1 MMTEPRTITIEFDE
15 RNILPVYRPLLD
27 DETTQVYLLMGGAGS
42 GKSHFMA
49 FKFIY
54 NCLTKEYFRGLYCRK
69 VGRTIRNS
77 QFLLFKDIID
87 KYNLNKL
94 FRILEGT
101 MEIECIVNGNKLIA
115 AGIDNVEKIKSI
127 TDVNAIWL
135 EEASEFLATDYEQ
148 LILRM
153 RKQGVVNQ
161 IYLTFN
167 PVPCWLLDYFYIN
180 GEGIVDADLKAKGNI
195 NYSYKLVHTTYKD
208 NYFLPSEYT
217 SKLEGLAKQNRS
229 MYRIYAEG
237 KPSMWFNEQVFS
249 FNQDYFTINSEFEGD
264 IKVYGV
270 DFGYTNPTAIVQCNI
285 LAKEKKVY
293 IKEILYKSKL
303 TNSELIT
310 FMKNNLE
317 TGRYI
322 FCDTAEPQRIE
333 ELKRA
338 GLLILAPKKDIIRGL
353 QILKEYKL
361 YVSSDSSNL
370 LKEMRQYTYAKDS
383 KGTTTELP
391 VKLNDHLI
399 DAMRYA
405 VNGAH
410 NLLNKKVSEP
420 VIVKFKR

>member
-77 QFLLFKDIID
+77 QFLLFKDLIA
-87 KYNLNKL
+87 KYNLDSL
-94 FRILEGT
+94 FRISETT

-167 PVPCWLLDYFYIN
+167 PVPCWILDYFYIN
-180 GEGIVDADLKAKGNI
+180 GDGVVDADLKAKGNI
-195 NYSYKLVHTTYKD
+195 NYSYKLIHTTYKD
-208 NYFLPSEYT
+208 NYFLPKEYT
-217 SKLEGLAKQNRS
+217 AKLEGLAKQNRS

-237 KPSMWFNEQVFS
+237 KPSMWFSDQVFAY
-249 FNQDYFTINSEFEGD
+249 NQDYHTIESEFDGD
-264 IKVYGV
+264 VKVYGV

-285 LAKEKKVY
+285 LLKEKKVY
-293 IKEILYKSKL
+293 VKELLYKSKI

-310 FMKNNLE
+310 FMKNNLQQ
-317 TGRYI
+317 GCYI

-338 GLLILAPKKDIIRGL
+338 GMNILAPKKDIARGL

-383 KGTTTELP
+383 KGHTSELP

-405 VNGAH
+405 VSGAH

>member
-1 MMTEPRTITIEFDE
+1 MMTEQRTITIEIDE
-15 RNILPVYRPLLD
+15 RNILPAYRQLLD
-27 DETTQVYLLMGGAGS
+27 DQHTQVYLLMGGAGS

-49 FKFIY
+49 FKFLY
-54 NCLTKEYFRGLYCRK
+54 DALTKEYFRGLYCRK
-69 VGRTIRNS
+69 VHRTIRNS

-94 FRILEGT
+94 FHILEGT
-101 MEIECIVNGNKLIA
+101 MEIECVINRNKLIA

-167 PVPCWLLDYFYIN
+167 PVPCWILDYFYIN
-180 GEGIVDADLKAKGNI
+180 GEGMVDADLKKKGNI

-208 NYFLPSEYT
+208 NYFLPKEYT
-217 SKLEGLAKQNRS
+217 KKLEGLAKQNKS
-229 MYRIYAEG
+229 MHRIYAEG
-237 KPSMWFNEQVFS
+237 KPSLWFQDQVFNY
-249 FNQDYFTINSEFEGD
+249 NQDYFVTNSISEGD
-264 IKVYGV
+264 LKVYGV
-270 DFGYTNPTAIVQCNI
+270 DFGYTNPTAIVECNI
-285 LAKEKKVY
+285 HIKEKKIYV
-293 IKEILYKSKL
+293 KEILYKSKL
-303 TNSELIT
+303 TNSELTT
-310 FMKNNLE
+310 FMKNNLQK
-317 TGRYI
+317 GCYI

-338 GLLILAPKKDIIRGL
+338 GLNILAPKKDIMRGL

-361 YVSSDSSNL
+361 YVSSESSNL

-383 KGTTTELP
+383 KGHTTELP

-405 VNGAH
+405 VSGAH

>member
-1 MMTEPRTITIEFDE
+1 MMIEPRTITIEFDE

-77 QFLLFKDIID
+77 QFLLFKDIIA
-87 KYNLNKL
+87 KYNLDSL
-94 FRILEGT
+94 FRVYEGT
-101 MEIECIVNGNKLIA
+101 MEIECIVNDNKLIA

-167 PVPCWLLDYFYIN
+167 PVPCWILDYFYIN

-208 NYFLPSEYT
+208 NYFLPKEYT
-217 SKLEGLAKQNRS
+217 KKLEGLAKQNKS
-229 MYRIYAEG
+229 MHRIYTEG
-237 KPSMWFNEQVFS
+237 KPSQWFQDQVFNY
-249 FNQDYFTINSEFEGD
+249 NQDYFVIESEFDGD
-264 IKVYGV
+264 VKVYGV

-285 LAKEKKVY
+285 LLKEKKVY
-293 IKEILYKSKL
+293 VKEILYKSKI
-303 TNSELIT
+303 TNSELTT
-310 FMKNNLE
+310 FMKNNLQK
-317 TGRYI
+317 GCYI

-338 GLLILAPKKDIIRGL
+338 GLNILAPKKDVVRGL

-383 KGTTTELP
+383 KGHTTELP

-405 VNGAH
+405 VSGAH